1 MRYHKI
7 YPAAICFAAYLIAIG
22 LILGDPTQILPGLWK
37 IIQTEDALITDYVKI
52 AGIGAAFVNAAL
64 VTLISLGILHL
75 SKEIGRASCRER
87 V

>member
-7 YPAAICFAAYLIAIG
+7 YPAAICFSVYLIAIG
-22 LILGDPTQILPGLWK
+22 LILGDPSEILPGLWK

-64 VTLISLGILHL
+64 VTLISLESSI
-75 SKEIGRASCRER
+75 
-87 V
+87 